1 MTVKYQVIF
10 WRDIPAQ
17 VKVRM
22 GSKRSGRPLSKRFQ
36 VAIDEAAMRAG
47 KTEST
52 AYMSEWRMSAWQEG
66 SGEPDALAESL
77 VTELESDYPVERL
90 QALVRSG
97 GVEYRTGSGE

>member
-1 MTVKYQVIF
+1 MTLKYQVIF

-22 GSKRSGRPLSKRFQ
+22 GDQRIGRPLSKRFQ

-47 KTEST
+47 KTESA
-52 AYMSEWRMSAWQEG
+52 AYMTEWRMSAWQEG
-66 SGEPDALAESL
+66 SGEPQALADLL

-90 QALVRSG
+90 QALVRMG
-97 GVEYRTGSGE
+97 GAEEG